1 MFQHRIII
9 TDAENV
15 EYEAILDA
23 LVDKLVRQIVKPDVP
38 RERQSP
44 YMILLEQSMS
54 RLVTCCIYTVGAS
67 VL

>member
-1 MFQHRIII
+1 MFQQRIII

-23 LVDKLVRQIVKPDVP
+23 LVDKLVRQIVEPDVP

-44 YMILLEQSMS
+44 YMILLEQYNVQVSNM
-54 RLVTCCIYTVGAS
+54 LYTQ
-67 VL
+67 

>member
-1 MFQHRIII
+1 MFQQRIIV

-23 LVDKLVRQIVKPDVP
+23 LVDKLVRQIVEPDVP

-44 YMILLEQSMS
+44 YMILLEQYNVQVSN
-54 RLVTCCIYTVGAS
+54 
-67 VL
+67 VLNTQ

>member
-1 MFQHRIII
+1 MFQQRIII

-23 LVDKLVRQIVKPDVP
+23 LVDKLVRQIVEPDVP

-44 YMILLEQSMS
+44 YMILLEQYNVQVSNV
-54 RLVTCCIYTVGAS
+54 LYTQ
-67 VL
+67 